1 VYFLYIVV
9 NLVLS
14 ASATDCLTAGLV
26 SEVTC
31 DMSSGT
37 LNLTDQLTNCER
49 AMMAGFNFF
58 YCNKIRHPFSIE
70 MDFFMQFFIATV
82 FVCETLERCAK

>member
-1 VYFLYIVV
+1 VYFLFIVV

-37 LNLTDQLTNCER
+37 LNLTDQLTNRER
-49 AMMAGFNFF
+49 AMMTGFHLGLLQQNSTPFF
-58 YCNKIRHPFSIE
+58 
-70 MDFFMQFFIATV
+70 D
-82 FVCETLERCAK
+82 